1 MYIQY
6 YYSFNPQNKSK
17 ILRGLSDHDCM
28 VFYLTYT
35 YGVRVRVMVFKQY
48 FSYIVA
54 ISVVGAETVQK
65 TTNLPQVTDKT
76 LSHNVVSSTLCLS
89 GIRTHN
95 KPMC

>member
-1 MYIQY
+1 
-6 YYSFNPQNKSK
+6 
-17 ILRGLSDHDCM
+17 
-28 VFYLTYT
+28 
-35 YGVRVRVMVFKQY
+35 MVFKQY

-54 ISVVGAETVQK
+54 ISVIGAETVQK